1 MTARLTSREIVIMR
15 SLMKRGAHAAAVSLA
30 RWQRK
35 FVVSLWRRD
44 LVEIWYRQSP
54 SNEPAFQGP
63 YYRLTINGARLA
75 GFLFPAPRGFSGA
88 EQDQ

>member
-1 MTARLTSREIVIMR
+1 
-15 SLMKRGAHAAAVSLA
+15 MKRGAHAAAVSLA

-35 FVVSLWRRD
+35 FVVTLWRRD

-54 SNEPAFQGP
+54 ATDPALQGP

-75 GFLFPAPRGFSGA
+75 ELLFPAPRGFSGA
-88 EQDQ
+88 GEER